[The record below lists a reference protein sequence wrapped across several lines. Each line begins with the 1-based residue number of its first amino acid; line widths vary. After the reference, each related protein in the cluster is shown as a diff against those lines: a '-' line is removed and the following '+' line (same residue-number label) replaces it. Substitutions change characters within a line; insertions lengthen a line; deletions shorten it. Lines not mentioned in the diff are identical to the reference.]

1 MAEVTNTAIRTDS
14 ERKDRVLIVEDE
26 DNARKGYEQLL
37 QKWGYDVLGVGTAE
51 DALAKFGS
59 FQPDSSSPTSNF
71 PA

>member
-1 MAEVTNTAIRTDS
+1 MAEETSTAIRTDT

-37 QKWGYDVLGVGTAE
+37 QNEATTSS
-51 DALAKFGS
+51 ALAAPRNALRKIQGG
-59 FQPDSSSPTSNF
+59 